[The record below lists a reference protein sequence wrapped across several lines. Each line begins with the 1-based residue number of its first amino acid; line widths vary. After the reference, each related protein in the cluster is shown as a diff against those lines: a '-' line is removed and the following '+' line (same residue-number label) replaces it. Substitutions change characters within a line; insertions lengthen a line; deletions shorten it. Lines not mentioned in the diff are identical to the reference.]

1 MNKRTLYFMLTALV
15 AIGCVALYTWFSEK
29 SSSSPISKS
38 TAEASSVQET
48 IETAISNLDS
58 IQVTPQ
64 DYNNLLIEI
73 TGYYNQGDITKDL
86 KDTYLETLKD
96 NYSQKS
102 AFIVAQILQKEPIDK
117 NEVKKYISHW
127 ATIKTNDPSVNEV
140 KKDWQWYVFYTS
152 ILPKQIDNFIH
163 TPIAQFSKEEYD
175 KLMSK
180 LKINPKFEHFESIKS
195 IKEEMEEKLRYH
207 YDSWNDYNYL

>member
-1 MNKRTLYFMLTALV
+1 M
-15 AIGCVALYTWFSEK
+15 ALYTWFSEK

-96 NYSQKS
+96 NYSQRS

-175 KLMSK
+175 KLMGK

-207 YDSWNDYNYL
+207 YDSWNNYNYL